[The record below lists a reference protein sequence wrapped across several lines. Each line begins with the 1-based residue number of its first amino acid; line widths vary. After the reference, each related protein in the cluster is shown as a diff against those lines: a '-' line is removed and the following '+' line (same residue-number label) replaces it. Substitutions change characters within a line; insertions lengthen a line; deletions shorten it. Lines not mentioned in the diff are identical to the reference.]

1 MLGAFIYQGVSF
13 TDYMFYLTNNYI
25 SFTLSESS
33 VSNTEK
39 TTETIK
45 QIAENN
51 NVELFTIGNVKK

>member
-13 TDYMFYLTNNYI
+13 TDYMFYLPNNYI

-39 TTETIK
+39 TIETIK